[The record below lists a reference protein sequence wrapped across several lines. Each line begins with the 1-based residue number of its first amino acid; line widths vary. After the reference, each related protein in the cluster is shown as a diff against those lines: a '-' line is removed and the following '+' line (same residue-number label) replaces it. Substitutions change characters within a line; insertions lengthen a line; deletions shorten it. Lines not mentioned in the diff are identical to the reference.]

1 MGFKAFYRLFI
12 VYMRKGKNIARKPVG
27 LVLLSGGFD
36 SAVAAHLVQR
46 QKCELVGLHFS
57 QEKFVGKQSIEKAQK
72 IARHLKLKK
81 LLVVNISE
89 ILKQFV
95 ENCDNHYYFVFMKR
109 LFFRIAE
116 KTAEK
121 ENCSFLITGENLGQV
136 SSQTLSNIAVVAQAT
151 QLPVVRPLLGMEKT
165 EIIALAHKIGTYEIS
180 CGPEL
185 CDFLGPAKPATRS
198 TVKELEREEQKIS
211 LDDLMLV
218 ALGGVKTVEFGK

>member
-1 MGFKAFYRLFI
+1 
-12 VYMRKGKNIARKPVG
+12 
-27 LVLLSGGFD
+27 LLSGGFD
-36 SAVAAHLVQR
+36 SAVAAHLVQ
-46 QKCELVGLHFS
+46 QQGTELIGLHFS
-57 QEKFVGKQSIEKAQK
+57 QEKFVGKQSVEKAQR

-81 LLVVNISE
+81 LLVVDVSE

-95 ENCDNHYYFVFMKR
+95 ENCNNRYYFVFMKR

-121 ENCSFLITGENLGQV
+121 EHCVFLVTGENLGQV

-151 QLPVVRPLLGMEKT
+151 RLPVVRPLLGMEKN
-165 EIIALAHKIGTYEIS
+165 EIISWARRIGTHDVS

-198 TVKELEREEQKIS
+198 TVEELEREERKIGLDFLIQAALVKLES
-211 LDDLMLV
+211 L
-218 ALGGVKTVEFGK
+218 TVFQS